1 MRPAPCA
8 VSYLSA
14 VPVGRTADYSVH
26 IVNEVTPGKGVVYSV
41 AFHAVIL
48 GKIIVVSEAFDN
60 RRLTE
65 HIGFSLLQR
74 VDIALAFFHVRPPF

>member
-1 MRPAPCA
+1 MRPATCA

-14 VPVGRTADYSVH
+14 VPVGRIADYSVH
-26 IVNEVTPGKGVVYSV
+26 IINEVTPGKGVVYSV

-48 GKIIVVSEAFDN
+48 GKIIVISDVFDN

-65 HIGFSLLQR
+65 YIGFLY
-74 VDIALAFFHVRPPF
+74 DIVKATSYPF